1 MHMPGKLDGGFAARR
16 GPGTVAPPARAQTS
30 SPSHPAFSGGRWL
43 RCSSKQQIQ
52 IICYVLLRSLYLDPL
67 SNHPPV
73 CQQPNSFPGSEAA
86 HKAGVE
92 RAGRDAIPVG
102 ALWTGLGF
110 VCLQLNT
117 SRGHCAEKPKRRW
130 GKPPWG
136 LICTTIL
143 NFHPYAPPPHPGL
156 ALQKK

>member
-1 MHMPGKLDGGFAARR
+1 MHMPGKLDGGFPARR

-30 SPSHPAFSGGRWL
+30 SPSHPAFSGGQWL

-67 SNHPPV
+67 SNHPPI

-117 SRGHCAEKPKRRW
+117 SRGHCAEKPETLRQASL
-130 GKPPWG
+130 GPYLHDNTQLSP
-136 LICTTIL
+136 LCTP
-143 NFHPYAPPPHPGL
+143 HPPPRL